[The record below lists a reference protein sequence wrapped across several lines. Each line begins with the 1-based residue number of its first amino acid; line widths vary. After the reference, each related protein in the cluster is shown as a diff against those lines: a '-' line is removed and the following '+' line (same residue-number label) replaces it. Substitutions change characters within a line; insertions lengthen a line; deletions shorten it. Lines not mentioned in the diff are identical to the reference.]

1 MAAAVGSEEQRA
13 RDIYALRR
21 AGYAVIPDFLD
32 AKTVARLRDDALAF
46 QREVDQFRELGGDVA
61 FQSGWP
67 LRNVRALYAVSGAVQ
82 EVAMDERLLAYA
94 RGHLGEPKIQDCQ
107 LIVNMPDER
116 NLARGADA
124 AVNYHRDG
132 KWPEG
137 PVRPQYLH
145 CFLLLTR
152 MTKTNG
158 GTIVVP
164 GTHREREPGYYFKE
178 TDPGEFIESNFYPTY
193 PRRYFPTSVQVEAEA
208 GSVLLIDPFVIHAQG
223 INVSD
228 ELRSVLNISYSSPEG
243 AGMLDCRG
251 LVERHGRVATSAD
264 CLEMLLSDPALP
276 SEYGPLRTE
285 PAVATPT

>member
-1 MAAAVGSEEQRA
+1 MASAECNEQQRA
-13 RDIYALRR
+13 RDLYALRG

-32 AKTVARLRDDALAF
+32 GECVARLREDALAF
-46 QREVDQFRELGGDVA
+46 QHEVDQYREEGGEVI

-82 EVAMDERLLAYA
+82 SVAMDERLLAYA
-94 RGHLGEPKIQDCQ
+94 RGYLDDPRIQDCQ

-116 NLARGADA
+116 NVSRGAEA

-132 KWPEG
+132 KWPDG
-137 PVRPQYLH
+137 PVRPTYLH

-152 MTKTNG
+152 MTRNNG

-164 GTHREREPGYYFKE
+164 GTHRDREPGYYFKE

-193 PRRYFPTSVQVEAEA
+193 PRRYFPTSVQMEGEA
-208 GSVLLIDPFVIHAQG
+208 GSLVLIDPMVIHAQG

-228 ELRSVLNISYSSPEG
+228 ERRTVLNISYMASHG

-251 LVERHGRVATSAD
+251 LVERHARVAPTPD
-264 CLEMLLSDPALP
+264 CLEMLVSDPALP
-276 SEYGPLRTE
+276 SEYGPLRVS
-285 PAVATPT
+285 A